1 MTPLDF
7 DALKDMQN
15 SANDLLHSPLVQ
27 QALVHRHEE
36 KWVSDVSESSL
47 RILEVCGISKDVLL
61 LVKEHL
67 QELQFTLRRAS
78 IGEPGIEGKITAFNC
93 YRKKLKKETL
103 KCLKWLKG
111 MKTEKIMTSMKDQ
124 KLTLVVDVLR
134 EVRMTSI
141 STVESLLSLIS
152 SPWLDY
158 SRTGKRSF
166 MSKLVHVNLQNNS
179 SDHDMYYDAMV
190 LQSANKRL
198 AGVQMA
204 IEDLE
209 VELECMF
216 RRLIHT
222 RVLLLNIYTYQ
233 LGTPNQLAS
242 SKSFRYI

>member
-1 MTPLDF
+1 MVAPLDF

-15 SANDLLHSPLVQ
+15 SANDLLHSPMVQ
-27 QALVHRHEE
+27 QALIHQREDQ
-36 KWVSDVSESSL
+36 KWVNDVSESSL

-78 IGEPGIEGKITAFNC
+78 IGEPGIEEKITAYNC

-111 MKTEKIMTSMKDQ
+111 GMKKSETVITNMNPPIMKEEQ
-124 KLTLVVDVLR
+124 IKLALVVDVLR
-134 EVRMTSI
+134 EVRVTSVSI
-141 STVESLLSLIS
+141 VESLLSLIS
-152 SPWLDY
+152 TPWLD
-158 SRTGKRSF
+158 STKSSGTKRSF
-166 MSKLVHVNLQNNS
+166 FVSMFVPVSLQN
-179 SDHDMYYDAMV
+179 SDDIMV

-222 RVLLLNIYTYQ
+222 RVLLLNILT
-233 LGTPNQLAS
+233 NWE
-242 SKSFRYI
+242 I

>member
-1 MTPLDF
+1 MGPLDF

-15 SANDLLHSPLVQ
+15 SANDLLHSPIVQ
-27 QALVHRHEE
+27 QELVNQREE
-36 KWVSDVSESSL
+36 KWVNYVSESSL
-47 RILEVCGISKDVLL
+47 RILEVCGMSKDVLL
-61 LVKEHL
+61 FVKEHL

-78 IGEPGIEGKITAFNC
+78 IGEPGIEEKVTSHNC

-111 MKTEKIMTSMKDQ
+111 VKSKTQALHPPMKEQ

-141 STVESLLSLIS
+141 SIVESLLSLIS
-152 SPWLDY
+152 TPWLE
-158 SRTGKRSF
+158 SKHGGKRTF
-166 MSKLVHVNLQNNS
+166 ASKFVRGSLQNC
-179 SDHDMYYDAMV
+179 DDDIFDTMM
-190 LQSANKRL
+190 LQSAKKRL
-198 AGVQMA
+198 AGVQIA

-222 RVLLLNIYTYQ
+222 RVLLLNILT
-233 LGTPNQLAS
+233 NCEA
-242 SKSFRYI
+242 

>member
-1 MTPLDF
+1 MAPLDF
-7 DALKDMQN
+7 VALKDLHN
-15 SANDLLHSPLVQ
+15 SANKLLHSPLVQ
-27 QALVHRHEE
+27 QAIVHQREE
-36 KWVSDVSESSL
+36 KWVDDVSESSL
-47 RILEVCGISKDVLL
+47 RMLEVCGISKDLLL

-78 IGEPGIEGKITAFNC
+78 IGDTGIEGKITACNS

-111 MKTEKIMTSMKDQ
+111 MKSQTAVAMHPPMNEQ
-124 KLTLVVDVLR
+124 KLVLVIDLLR

-141 STVESLLSLIS
+141 SIVESLLSLVS
-152 SPWLDY
+152 SPWLD
-158 SRTGKRSF
+158 SKSGKRSF
-166 MSKLVHVNLQNNS
+166 TSRLVRVSLHFSDDDDMSFDN
-179 SDHDMYYDAMV
+179 MV

-198 AGVQMA
+198 AGVRMA

-222 RVLLLNIYTYQ
+222 RVLLLNILT
-233 LGTPNQLAS
+233 
-242 SKSFRYI
+242 R

>member
-1 MTPLDF
+1 MAPLDF

-15 SANDLLHSPLVQ
+15 SANDLLHSPIVQ
-27 QALVHRHEE
+27 QALVHQREE
-36 KWVSDVSESSL
+36 KWVNDVSESSL

-78 IGEPGIEGKITAFNC
+78 IGEPGIEEKITAYNC

-111 MKTEKIMTSMKDQ
+111 MKCNTITLHPLMKEQ

-134 EVRMTSI
+134 EVRMASI
-141 STVESLLSLIS
+141 SIVESLLSLIS
-152 SPWLDY
+152 SPWLD
-158 SRTGKRSF
+158 SKSGKRSLT
-166 MSKLVHVNLQNNS
+166 SKLVHLSLKDSV
-179 SDHDMYYDAMV
+179 DIYDAMV
-190 LQSANKRL
+190 LQSAKKRL
-198 AGVQMA
+198 AGVQIA

-222 RVLLLNIYTYQ
+222 RVLLLNILT
-233 LGTPNQLAS
+233 NWE
-242 SKSFRYI
+242 IIW

>member
-1 MTPLDF
+1 MGPLDF

-15 SANDLLHSPLVQ
+15 SANDLLHSPIVQ
-27 QALVHRHEE
+27 QELVNQREE
-36 KWVSDVSESSL
+36 KWVNYVSESSL
-47 RILEVCGISKDVLL
+47 RILEVCGMSKDVLL
-61 LVKEHL
+61 FVKEHL

-78 IGEPGIEGKITAFNC
+78 IGEEGIEEKITSHNC

-111 MKTEKIMTSMKDQ
+111 VKSKTLTLHPPMKEQ

-141 STVESLLSLIS
+141 SIVESLLSLIS
-152 SPWLDY
+152 TPWLK
-158 SRTGKRSF
+158 SKHSGKRSF
-166 MSKLVHVNLQNNS
+166 ASKFVRGSLQN
-179 SDHDMYYDAMV
+179 SDDDIFDTMM
-190 LQSANKRL
+190 LQSAKKRL
-198 AGVQMA
+198 AGVQIA

-222 RVLLLNIYTYQ
+222 RVLLLNILT
-233 LGTPNQLAS
+233 NCEA
-242 SKSFRYI
+242 

>member
-1 MTPLDF
+1 MAPLDF
-7 DALKDMQN
+7 DALKELHN
-15 SANDLLHSPLVQ
+15 SANNLLHSPMVQ
-27 QALVHRHEE
+27 QVIIHQREE
-36 KWVSDVSESSL
+36 KWVNDVSESSL
-47 RILEVCGISKDVLL
+47 RMLEVCGISKDVLL

-78 IGEPGIEGKITAFNC
+78 IGEAGIEEKITAYNC

-111 MKTEKIMTSMKDQ
+111 MKCQTVTTHTPMKEQ
-124 KLTLVVDVLR
+124 KLVLVVDVLR

-141 STVESLLSLIS
+141 SIVESLLSLIS
-152 SPWLDY
+152 SPWLD
-158 SRTGKRSF
+158 SKPGKRSF
-166 MSKLVHVNLQNNS
+166 TSKLVRLSLQN
-179 SDHDMYYDAMV
+179 SDDVYDAMV

-204 IEDLE
+204 IENLE

-222 RVLLLNIYTYQ
+222 RVLLLNILT
-233 LGTPNQLAS
+233 N
-242 SKSFRYI
+242 

>member
-1 MTPLDF
+1 MGPLDF

-15 SANDLLHSPLVQ
+15 SANDLLHSSIVQ
-27 QALVHRHEE
+27 QELVDQREE
-36 KWVSDVSESSL
+36 KWVNEVSESSL
-47 RILEVCGISKDVLL
+47 RILEVCGMSKDVLL
-61 LVKEHL
+61 FVKEHL

-78 IGEPGIEGKITAFNC
+78 IGEPGVEEKITSHNC

-111 MKTEKIMTSMKDQ
+111 VKSKTLTLHHPMKGQ

-141 STVESLLSLIS
+141 SIVESLLSLIS
-152 SPWLDY
+152 TPWLE
-158 SRTGKRSF
+158 SKHSGKRSF
-166 MSKLVHVNLQNNS
+166 ASKFVRVSLENC
-179 SDHDMYYDAMV
+179 DDDIFDAMM
-190 LQSANKRL
+190 LQSTKKRL
-198 AGVQMA
+198 AGVQIA

-222 RVLLLNIYTYQ
+222 RVLLLNILT
-233 LGTPNQLAS
+233 NCE
-242 SKSFRYI
+242 